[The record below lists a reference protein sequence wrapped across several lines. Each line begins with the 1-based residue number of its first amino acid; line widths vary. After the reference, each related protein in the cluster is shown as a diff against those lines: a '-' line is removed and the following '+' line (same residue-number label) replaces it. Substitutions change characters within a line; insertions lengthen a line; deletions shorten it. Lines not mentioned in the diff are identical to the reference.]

1 MARSAAPENLAGG
14 GVENGYSKLFPDL
27 PPLSVGGAQ
36 LSWMGR
42 PGGLCDLGV
51 DATDGDDC
59 RVDAVW
65 PFFGQFVAHDITADR
80 SPLDPARRSD
90 EITNF
95 RTPRADL
102 ECLYGPG
109 PTGAAYMYEKDDPA
123 KLLLA
128 SSGLDVPRNEEG
140 VALIGDAR
148 NDSHIFISQM
158 HVAFAKLHNRL
169 VDLLRHAGVEKTEL
183 FELARR
189 STTWH
194 YQHIILREFLPQV
207 IGSSLAS
214 ELVENGPGLF
224 DVNHDGPRVPLEFAA
239 AAYRYGHAQIRQ
251 RYQVN
256 AHFGPVPILPD
267 LVGFGPVR
275 PEHAVDWSL
284 LIGSTAQR
292 AKRIDVRL
300 ARALIELPP
309 EVSGVHRE
317 DEYSSLA
324 VRDLAR
330 GPIAGLA
337 SGEAIAREM
346 GIAPLDAEAI
356 GLASLGWRDETPL
369 WLYVLREAEVLC
381 GGERLGPVGGRIVG
395 EVIVG
400 ILDHDLQSFRSLEP
414 DWQPSLAENGS
425 YSLADVLLPKQETS
439 RNRTSGRPVRVAPE
453 PGLNVHWPE

>member
-80 SPLDPARRSD
+80 SPLDPARRPD
-90 EITNF
+90 EIPNY
-95 RTPRADL
+95 RAPRADL
-102 ECLYGPG
+102 ESLYGPG
-109 PTGAAYMYEKDDPA
+109 PSGAPYMYEKDDPA
-123 KLLLA
+123 TLLLA
-128 SSGLDVPRNEEG
+128 PSGLDVPRNQEG
-140 VALIGDAR
+140 IAAIADAR
-148 NDSHIFISQM
+148 NDSHLFISQL
-158 HVAFAKLHNRL
+158 HVAFAKLHNRF
-169 VDLLRHAGVEKTEL
+169 VDTLRRAGADETEL
-183 FELARR
+183 FDLARR

-194 YQHIILREFLPQV
+194 YQHLILREFLPQV

-214 ELVENGPGLF
+214 ELADDGPRLF
-224 DVNHDGPRVPLEFAA
+224 DVSSDGPRVPLEFAA

-256 AHFGPVPILPD
+256 ARFGPVPMFPD
-267 LVGFGPVR
+267 LVGFGPVS

-284 LIGSTAQR
+284 QIGTNAQR
-292 AKRIDVRL
+292 AKRIDMRL

-309 EVSGVHRE
+309 KVSGARAG
-317 DEYSSLA
+317 DEYASLA
-324 VRDLAR
+324 ARDLAR
-330 GPIAGLA
+330 GTIAGLA
-337 SGEAIAREM
+337 SGEAVAREL
-346 GIAPLDAEAI
+346 GLTPLDAHTV
-356 GLASLGWRDETPL
+356 GLERLGWRYETPL

-395 EVIVG
+395 EVLVG
-400 ILDHDLQSFRSLEP
+400 ILDHDPESFRTLEP
-414 DWQPSLAENGS
+414 GWQPWPAGEGS
-425 YSLADVLLPKQETS
+425 FSLADVLLPEQ
-439 RNRTSGRPVRVAPE
+439 
-453 PGLNVHWPE
+453 